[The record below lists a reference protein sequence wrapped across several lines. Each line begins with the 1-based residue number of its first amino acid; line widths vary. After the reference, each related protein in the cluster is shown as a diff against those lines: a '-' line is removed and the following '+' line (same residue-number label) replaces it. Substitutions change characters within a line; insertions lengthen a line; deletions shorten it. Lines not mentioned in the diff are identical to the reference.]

1 MSNVLK
7 DSGKSIRRII
17 DFFYPPFRKFMTIQ
31 FFRYGITGSVNLV
44 FDWVLYFFIYN
55 FVLRHKMLE
64 LGFVTLSSHIAA
76 LVFKVPIVL
85 LSGFLLQ
92 KYVTF
97 SSSSLNGRVQL
108 FRYSIVF
115 FANLCISYFGMKL
128 LGRSFQPLSLTLQYP
143 SFHFDRFHQLFLP
156 ETLYVQKLK
165 CCGTEGFTGFP
176 SIARRRSDFGN
187 PQHGNRVTIP
197 RLRVVCQS

>member
-1 MSNVLK
+1 MRNILI
-7 DSGKSIRRII
+7 DFGKSTRRII
-17 DFFYPPFRKFMTIQ
+17 DFFYPPFRKFMTLQ
-31 FFRYGITGSVNLV
+31 FFRYGITGSANLV

-55 FVLRHKMLE
+55 FILRHKMLE

-76 LVFKVPIVL
+76 LAIKVPIVL

-97 SSSSLNGRVQL
+97 SSSSLNGKVQL

-128 LGRSFQPLSLTLQYP
+128 LVEYFNLYP
-143 SFHFDRFHQLFLP
+143 SPSNILLSILTVFISYFS
-156 ETLYVQKLK
+156 QKLYTFK
-165 CCGTEGFTGFP
+165 ASNT
-176 SIARRRSDFGN
+176 
-187 PQHGNRVTIP
+187 
-197 RLRVVCQS
+197 